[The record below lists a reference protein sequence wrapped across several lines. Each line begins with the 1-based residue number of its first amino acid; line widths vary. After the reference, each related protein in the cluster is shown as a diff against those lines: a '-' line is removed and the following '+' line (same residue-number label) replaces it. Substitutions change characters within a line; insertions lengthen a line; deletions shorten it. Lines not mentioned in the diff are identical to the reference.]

1 MPRATNAPAS
11 RARRRRVLNQARGFY
26 GARSKLIRLAREAVE
41 RAMSLATEHR
51 KLKKRE
57 YRGLWITRLS
67 AACRQNGITYNRFI
81 EGLNAAKIKLNR
93 KVLSEIAIRD
103 PQGFV
108 TIVEAA
114 KKAIASKGN
123 VA

>member
-1 MPRATNAPAS
+1 MPRVTNAPAS
-11 RARRRRVLNQARGFY
+11 RKRRKRILKQASGFY
-26 GARSKLIRLAREAVE
+26 GARSKLIKQAREAVE
-41 RAMSLATEHR
+41 RAMCLATEHR

-57 YRGLWITRLS
+57 YRSLWISRLS

-81 EGLNAAKIKLNR
+81 EGLVFAHVKLNR
-93 KVLSEIAIRD
+93 KVLSEIAVND

-108 TIVEAA
+108 AIVEAA
-114 KKAIASKGN
+114 KKGLSSKGN